1 MDTLDSVQNLTV
13 NSEHSAPRSKVSL
26 LILILL
32 FIFMLVSFILIIYI
46 ITQLKDIEEKEDKET
61 TDEKKEE
68 NQGNQGQDGKAKGGP
83 PVIGFTGMRVPVLE
97 NETRN
102 MTEDAN
108 TPDQLQVH
116 YIEAIERVGGIPV
129 SLPVL
134 QFFDPEVVKKQIE
147 LVDALVIQGGLDVDP
162 QFYGN
167 ETRDEKL
174 GQTNIKTDQFILES
188 IKQARAR
195 KIPILGICRGMQI
208 LNVYFNGTLYQDLPT
223 NVGEETKIHRQ
234 NASQLCDPA
243 HNITIMPGTLMAN
256 MFPTKTKMEVNSWHH
271 QAIKDLGD
279 DLEINAKADDG
290 IIEAIQYK
298 GDDEWIFAVQ
308 FHPEQFMKCGK
319 DDFIQIFIELIKQA
333 IKKRDG

>member
-1 MDTLDSVQNLTV
+1 MDTFDSVQGLTTT
-13 NSEHSAPRSKVSL
+13 SDHPAPRSKVPL

-32 FIFMLVSFILIIYI
+32 FIFILVSLILIIYI

-61 TDEKKEE
+61 TDGKKEE
-68 NQGNQGQDGKAKGGP
+68 NQGQDGQDGKTKGGP
-83 PVIGFTGMRVPVLE
+83 PIIGFTGMRVPVSAD
-97 NETRN
+97 ETRN

-108 TPDQLQVH
+108 TADQLQIH
-116 YIEAIERVGGIPV
+116 YIEAIERVGGIPI

-134 QFFDPEVVKKQIE
+134 QFFNPEVVKKQID

-162 QFYGN
+162 EFYGN
-167 ETRDEKL
+167 ETRDQNL
-174 GQTNIKTDQFILES
+174 GTTNIKTDQFILES

-195 KIPILGICRGMQI
+195 KIPILGICRGLQI

-234 NASQLCDPA
+234 NASQLCEPA
-243 HNITIMPGTLMAN
+243 HNITIMPGTLMAS

-271 QAIKDLGD
+271 QAIKKLGD
-279 DLEINAKADDG
+279 NLEINAEADDG

-298 GDDEWIFAVQ
+298 GDDEWIFGVQ

-333 IKKRDG
+333 VKKRDG